1 MFLPRPSRLLSVPFY
16 VPCRIYFFC
25 FARILF
31 SGFQLNSWEVIDA
44 TNRLNRYKYT
54 VFLAKLEGTRI
65 RETIRIDVS
74 RFSRHVK
81 QVLTPSE

>member
-1 MFLPRPSRLLSVPFY
+1 MFLPGRSRLLSVPFY

-44 TNRLNRYKYT
+44 TNRLNRLYT
-54 VFLAKLEGTRI
+54 VFLAKLKGTRI
-65 RETIRIDVS
+65 REKIRIGVS